1 MQGKQMGM
9 KDLVKQEEVS
19 IKLADAL
26 NAYDSLIAMRNR
38 PMLVTVSYTFS
49 RALKQV
55 TLFIEQFEEFKNG
68 IRKEF
73 GTLTKD
79 KEGRELYDFGI
90 NQKIVDDSVKKEM
103 NKQITLVIPT
113 LTLSQLEGMEIEP
126 KILSDLDWIILA

>member
-1 MQGKQMGM
+1 MGM